1 MLWSHHCYAL
11 ATSIVLSDKQIF
23 ATQHAV
29 FMTQKRTSTDA
40 LLEATSLCWQ
50 ENTDAIQE
58 LDRRL
63 TQHLDTLADQVGQLT
78 EGVNRIEVQIERVAG
93 TVEQQA
99 RTAQTLADTVQAQ
112 TRTIE
117 RLVRLAG
124 LEREW
129 RE

>member
-1 MLWSHHCYAL
+1 
-11 ATSIVLSDKQIF
+11 
-23 ATQHAV
+23 
-29 FMTQKRTSTDA
+29 MTQKRTSTDA
-40 LLEATSLCWQ
+40 LLEAASLRWQ
-50 ENTDAIQE
+50 ENTTAIQE

-63 TQHLDTLADQVGQLT
+63 TQRLDILANSVGQLT
-78 EGVNRIEVQIERVAG
+78 EGINRIEVQMERIAG
-93 TVEQQA
+93 TTEQQA

-112 TRTIE
+112 TKTIE

>member
-1 MLWSHHCYAL
+1 
-11 ATSIVLSDKQIF
+11 
-23 ATQHAV
+23 
-29 FMTQKRTSTDA
+29 MTQKRTSADA
-40 LLEATSLCWQ
+40 LLEATSLRWQ
-50 ENTDAIQE
+50 ENTAAIQE

-63 TQHLDTLADQVGQLT
+63 TQRLDTLADQVGQLT
-78 EGVNRIEVQIERVAG
+78 EGINRIEVQMERIAG

-99 RTAQTLADTVQAQ
+99 RTAQTLADTLQAQ